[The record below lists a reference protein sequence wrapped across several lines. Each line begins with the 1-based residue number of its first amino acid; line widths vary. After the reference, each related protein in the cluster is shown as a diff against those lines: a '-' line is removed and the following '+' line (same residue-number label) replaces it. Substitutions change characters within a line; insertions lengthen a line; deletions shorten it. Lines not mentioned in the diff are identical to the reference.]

1 MIKIDISGLRKKNF
15 FLYVYLLSVEG
26 FNVCLFFQDVEFFP
40 IFGKKANISSKLFIE
55 LFRGSV
61 AKVTEVAC
69 PAVAGTTFHSSTT
82 VVL

>member
-1 MIKIDISGLRKKNF
+1 MSFLSGCGVL
-15 FLYVYLLSVEG
+15 
-26 FNVCLFFQDVEFFP
+26 P
-40 IFGKKANISSKLFIE
+40 IFSKKANIGSKLFVE

-82 VVL
+82 VGTRLSCDQTCQQYFALL